1 MDFKQAKINWQ
12 DILKES
18 DSWIIY
24 TFKDWR
30 KLSTTDNSENIDG
43 VHGRN
48 VSPTYA
54 RVRIITLEWISD
66 RIWNPLKDQEQIE
79 YLQKLFALQWDLSK
93 LDEKQL
99 YIKDV
104 YDNEWILN
112 VKIKE
117 PLEVLEWDENFIWSH
132 YKWRVVLESTK
143 EPIYKSLNE
152 LLESST
158 EWHYWWFKLWFIL
171 WKSFNEI
178 DNIIECNTT
187 TWNIDTPAR
196 IEINVNW
203 EINKPLMIKDL
214 TKDTFFWLD
223 IDASSWDKI
232 IIDSSNYTVTKNWEN
247 ILSSRIPGSIWIR
260 IWESTKILIE
270 DKDGNIPFNDFLINI
285 YFRNSLL

>member
-12 DILKES
+12 DILKDS
-18 DSWIIY
+18 NSWIIY

-54 RVRIITLEWISD
+54 RTRIITLEWISD
-66 RIWNPLKDQEQIE
+66 RIWNPTKDQEQVE

-93 LDEKQL
+93 LDEKEL

-117 PLEVLEWDENFIWSH
+117 PLEVLEWDENFVWSH

-152 LLESST
+152 LLKSST
-158 EWHYWWFKLWFIL
+158 EWHYWWFKLWLNL
-171 WKSFNEI
+171 WKSFNKI

-214 TKDTFFWLD
+214 TKNTFFWLD
-223 IDASSWDKI
+223 IDAVFWDKI
-232 IIDSSNYTVTKNWEN
+232 IIDSWKYTVTKNWEN
-247 ILSSRIPGSIWIR
+247 ILYSRIPGSMWIR
-260 IWESTKILIE
+260 IWESSKILIE

>member
-12 DILKES
+12 DILK
-18 DSWIIY
+18 DNNSWIIY

-30 KLSTTDNSENIDG
+30 KLTTTDNSENIDW

-54 RVRIITLEWISD
+54 RTRIITLEWISD
-66 RIWNPLKDQEQIE
+66 RIWNTLNDQANIE
-79 YLQKLFALQWDLSK
+79 YLQKIFALQWDLSK
-93 LDEKQL
+93 LEEKEL
-99 YIKDV
+99 YIKDI

-112 VKIKE
+112 IKVKE

-152 LLESST
+152 LLKSST
-158 EWHYWWFKLWFIL
+158 EWHYWWFKIWFQL

-187 TWNIDTPAR
+187 WNIETSAR

-203 EINKPLMIKDL
+203 EINKPLMIKNL
-214 TKDTFFWLD
+214 TKNTFFWLD
-223 IDASSWDKI
+223 IDAVSWDKI
-232 IIDSSNYTVTKNWEN
+232 VIDSSNYTVTKNWEN
-247 ILSSRIPGSIWIR
+247 ILSSRIPWSMWVKITD
-260 IWESTKILIE
+260 STKLLIE
-270 DKDGNIPFNDFLINI
+270 DKDWNIPFNDFLINI